1 MSHSFLSAVGFSLSG
16 FLIQHLGPPDMPFIP
31 NASSSSETPRFLSQ
45 MTPLDILLL
54 VRSSFLVG
62 IGAPVVPLVR
72 AVFLDPALLSAPSP
86 ANHCQDL
93 EFTVF
98 YKSLSFL

>member
-1 MSHSFLSAVGFSLSG
+1 
-16 FLIQHLGPPDMPFIP
+16 
-31 NASSSSETPRFLSQ
+31 